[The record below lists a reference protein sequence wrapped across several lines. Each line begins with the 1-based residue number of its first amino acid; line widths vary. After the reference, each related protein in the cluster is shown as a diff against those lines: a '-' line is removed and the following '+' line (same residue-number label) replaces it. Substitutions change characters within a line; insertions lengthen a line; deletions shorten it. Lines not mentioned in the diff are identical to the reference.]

1 MAYMRSPE
9 NMGDRELAEIEG
21 MVNEYPFFQSA
32 RMLYVKNF
40 RNQGYSNYDK
50 ILRENAIFVT
60 NRTKLFF
67 LLNERVIIKHDAEPS
82 QRAVEEEFFDFRALE
97 AAAGFKPRLTAAEK
111 AKAELDKLI
120 MAAAAEVK
128 QKQDLDKQATQNA
141 ISPDAKKSHQD
152 ELLDKFSEI
161 GFKQSLMSKMGENQ
175 GETADVAGVETAA
188 DTNISDNNSAND
200 TGLMTETLAK
210 INVSQG
216 HYEKALLIYEKL
228 CLKYPQKKV
237 YFAARIREINEII
250 NNK

>member
-1 MAYMRSPE
+1 MRSPE
-9 NMGDRELAEIEG
+9 NLGDRELAEIEG
-21 MVNEYPFFQSA
+21 MVKEYPFFQAA
-32 RMLYVKNF
+32 RMLYVKGF

-50 ILRENAIFVT
+50 VLRENAIFVT

-67 LLNERVIIKHDAEPS
+67 LLNERVIIKHDAELS
-82 QRAVEEEFFDFRALE
+82 QKAAEEEFFDFRVLE

-111 AKAELDKLI
+111 AKSELDKLI
-120 MAAAAEVK
+120 EAAAAAAK
-128 QKQDLDKQATQNA
+128 QKKKLDNLGYANTQ
-141 ISPDAKKSHQD
+141 ISDAKKSHQD
-152 ELLDKFSEI
+152 ELLDKFSETR
-161 GFKQSLMSKMGENQ
+161 FKQSLMSKMGENQ
-175 GETADVAGVETAA
+175 GETTVSAGE
-188 DTNISDNNSAND
+188 DTTVDINISDNSSAND

-228 CLKYPQKKV
+228 CLKYPQKKP